1 MLQDYL
7 PLVDEAS
14 LFDTTDMTFQI
25 CSFEKGGRVLQEPE
39 MFTRFQ
45 DKARLND
52 DASCALE
59 LWAEEPA
66 LAQKMLLPIPP
77 ASAKLA
83 ALFKGE
89 A

>member
-14 LFDTTDMTFQI
+14 LFDTTDITYQI
-25 CSFEKGGRVLQEPE
+25 CSFEKGGRVLQDLE
-39 MFTRFQ
+39 MFTRFKE
-45 DKARLND
+45 KARLND

>member
-14 LFDTTDMTFQI
+14 LFDTTDITYQI
-25 CSFEKGGRVLQEPE
+25 CSFEKGGRVLQDPQ
-39 MFTRFQ
+39 MFTRFKE
-45 DKARLND
+45 KARLND

-66 LAQKMLLPIPP
+66 LARKMLLPIPP